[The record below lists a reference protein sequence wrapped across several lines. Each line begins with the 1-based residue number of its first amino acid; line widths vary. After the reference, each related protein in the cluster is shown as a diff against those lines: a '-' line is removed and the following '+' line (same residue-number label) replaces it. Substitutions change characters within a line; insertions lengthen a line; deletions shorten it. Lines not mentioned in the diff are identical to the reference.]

1 MNLCTTYRLIALANN
16 FAYFTFSCSI
26 FLNLMNRLVLL
37 SLYILLQ
44 TTVLFAQNE
53 DGLSPLGF
61 NPTLYNT
68 TTQYRLQQQKANHKY
83 LTDRGQYIVTSDTLS
98 LPFVDDFSKPGTLR
112 SYKWVENHVTDSFTN
127 VIGTCIAVEG
137 ITTQRKGFTTDS
149 AYIYYWDTLTM
160 AIDSVVDT
168 SKHAITFTFFGPS
181 TSNCFEST
189 PQAVVRYPDYYTYTY
204 DTSGKRIDSAL
215 ASVARPGIGDIL
227 DYADKVYFAT
237 GERGTLWFDNY
248 AYRNET
254 YPVLPPTIG
263 VATLDGLNEWGFPYN
278 NSNNNTFGDAD
289 KLTSKQINLHGLT
302 EGDSVY
308 LSFFFEGKGNGESP
322 DLNDSLILEFRDLG
336 GLWRTMWVQ
345 RGYNTANPAPQQFQQ
360 VMVKVP
366 ESPTPT
372 TSFFHARFQFRFRNK
387 ASLYGNLDHWHID
400 YVKLGASRSA
410 NDTAILDIAM
420 VYPINTLLKNYTLM
434 PADQLT
440 GNNDLADT
448 MSVLVRNNDPNATV
462 NAPATNFTQGAEILY
477 PTPVIVD
484 AYQTQT
490 FNAGPYYTLP
500 FNPSSEYTL
509 PTDVV
514 DSLIMMHHVSVLPA
528 DALPSNDTVRHYQ
541 RFDNVMAYDDGS
553 AETAYGLTGTQIK
566 KFAYEFNLNK
576 PDTLVAIQFMYTQV
590 EQNVS
595 DLIFNINIWDSIKLN
610 DFTYE
615 DEPIKVIDNRRPH
628 YVDSVNGFTTY
639 RLDTPIIL
647 SNKVYVGWVQ
657 NESEPRR
664 LQVGFDLNSPLGR
677 QHMFIYTNSQWT
689 PSPLSTQGSPMIRL
703 IFDTDYYGSSTV
715 GVREVATEKLNV
727 YPNPTTG
734 YLNISGPTNAKYSVT
749 AHSLLGQQVLQQSNV
764 GGTLDISNLADGVY
778 VFSIL
783 NTTSGHTHHHKIIKS
798 R

>member
-1 MNLCTTYRLIALANN
+1 MNLCTTYRLIALANK

-37 SLYILLQ
+37 FLSILLH
-44 TTVLFAQNE
+44 TSVLLAQNE

-83 LTDRGQYIVTSDTLS
+83 LSDRGQYIVSSDTLS

-112 SYKWVENHVTDSFTN
+112 SYKWVENHITDSFTN

-137 ITTQRKGFTTDS
+137 ITTTRDTFMLDS
-149 AYIYYWDTLTM
+149 AYVYWYDTLTHSV
-160 AIDSVVDT
+160 DSLVDT
-168 SKHAITFTFFGPS
+168 SKHGIAFTFFGPS
-181 TSNCFEST
+181 LSGCFRQA
-189 PQAVVRYPDYYTYTY
+189 PQTLIRYPDYFTYVF
-204 DTSGKRIDSAL
+204 DSTGRRTDSIL
-215 ASVARPGIGDIL
+215 ASVTRPGIRDIL
-227 DYADKVYFAT
+227 DVAPKVYFAT
-237 GERGTLWFDNY
+237 GEPGTLWFDNY

-278 NSNNNTFGDAD
+278 NNNNNTYGDAD
-289 KLTSKQINLHGLT
+289 RLTSKEINLGGLS
-302 EGDSVY
+302 ESDSVY
-308 LSFFFEGKGNGESP
+308 LSFFFEGRGNGESP
-322 DLNDSLILEFRDLG
+322 DLIDSLILEFKDIS

-345 RGYNTANPAPQQFQQ
+345 RGYNSSNPAPQQFQQ
-360 VMVKVP
+360 VMVLVP
-366 ESPTPT
+366 NTQVLT
-372 TSFFHARFQFRFRNK
+372 NNFFHPGFQFRFRNK

-420 VYPINTLLKNYTLM
+420 VYPINTVLKNFTLL

-440 GNNDLADT
+440 GNSDLADT
-448 MSVLVRNNDPNATV
+448 LTVLVRNNDPNATN
-462 NAPATNFTQGAEILY
+462 NAPATNFTQGAEELY
-477 PTPVIVD
+477 PSPVVLST
-484 AYQTQT
+484 YQTQT

-500 FNPSSEYTL
+500 ASPSADYTL
-509 PTDVV
+509 PSAIV
-514 DSLIMMHHVSVLPA
+514 DSLIWLHQVSVLPA
-528 DALPSNDTVRHYQ
+528 DALPANDTVRHYQ
-541 RFDNVMAYDDGS
+541 RFDNIMAYDDGS
-553 AETAYGLTGTQIK
+553 AETAYGLTGTQVK
-566 KFAYEFNLNK
+566 KFAYEFNLNR
-576 PDTLVAIQFMYTQV
+576 PDTLVAVQFMYTQV

-615 DEPIKVIDNRRPH
+615 DEPIKVIDNRRPY

-677 QHMFIYTNSQWT
+677 PHMFIYTNSQWT
-689 PSPLSTQGSPMIRL
+689 PSPLSTAGSPMIRL

-715 GVREVATEKLNV
+715 GVKEIATEKLSV

-734 YLNISGPTNAKYSVT
+734 YLNISGPANANYSVT
-749 AHSLLGQQVLQQSNV
+749 AHSLLGQQILQQSNV
-764 GGTLDISNLADGVY
+764 GATLDISSLADGVY